1 MKSVEWS
8 LMIEAFWADD
18 DVEWWSNV
26 KLLFLKMRLLLIKRE
41 NRKDESSDKDVNVR
55 EVIVK
60 CNTEEVQDRDEK
72 KAMKSHETCK
82 NEVER
87 RVKEQ
92 SMISLSRMNKEIDVQ
107 VSANDNWSKDEIEI
121 ELMSITDR

>member
-1 MKSVEWS
+1 
-8 LMIEAFWADD
+8 MIEAFWADD